1 MTPEIREASLTVVIC
16 THDRCAL
23 LARVI
28 GSLNAA
34 QRPARLSVRLLVIAN
49 ACSDDTQAW
58 LTDYV
63 QRTETGALPLH
74 WLAEP
79 APGKSFALNRA
90 LQAIDSGFVAFVDDD
105 HRVPDDYLSVIAE
118 AIVAHPEASMLCGR
132 IRPDW
137 DSSEPAW
144 VHDRGRYRIYPLP
157 VPAFD
162 LGDEPRRV
170 TAADA
175 IPGGG
180 NLVVRRDVFERV
192 GRFATE
198 LGPHGHDLGGSED
211 TDFVLRALDR
221 GEHLQ
226 YLPAMVQ
233 YHHVDPER
241 LRPGYLLRKSFQRS
255 RSIIRVKCR
264 GEARIPRYL
273 WRQAANYLLGAVFCL
288 GADRRRFY
296 LVRLAG
302 VAGEIQGRRE
312 ARRLPTAAGNGH
324 AKAPVDP

>member
-16 THDRCAL
+16 THNRCAL

-34 QRPARLSVRLLVIAN
+34 QRPARLCVRLLVIAN

-58 LTDYV
+58 LDDYV
-63 QRTETGALPLH
+63 QRAETGALPLH

-79 APGKSFALNRA
+79 TPGKSFALNRA

-105 HRVPDDYLSVIAE
+105 HRVPDDYFSVIAE

-137 DSSEPAW
+137 NGSEPAW
-144 VHDRGRYRIYPLP
+144 VHERGRYRIYPLP

-162 LGDEPRRV
+162 LGEQPCRV
-170 TAADA
+170 TAASA

-180 NLVVRRDVFERV
+180 NLVVRRDVFDRV
-192 GRFATE
+192 GGFATE

-211 TDFVLRALDR
+211 TDFVLRALSN
-221 GEHLQ
+221 GERLH

-233 YHHVDPER
+233 YHHVDPQR
-241 LRPGYLLRKSFQRS
+241 LRLGYLLRKSFQRS

-264 GEARIPRYL
+264 GEERIPRYL
-273 WRQAANYLLGAVFCL
+273 WRKVGGYLLGAVFCL
-288 GADRRRFY
+288 GTERRRFY

-302 VAGEIQGRRE
+302 AAGEIQGRRE
-312 ARRLPTAAGNGH
+312 ARGLPGTTPDRHRHTRA
-324 AKAPVDP
+324 DP